1 MEEKMVTCYI
11 TDELLKKHGVD
22 SDEGLT
28 DVITS
33 DSNPELWRAFMEGI
47 VIAWK
52 AEMEVQRVKERVFGN
67 SSGD

>member
-1 MEEKMVTCYI
+1 MVTCYI

-33 DSNPELWRAFMEGI
+33 DSNPALWRAFMEGI
-47 VIAWK
+47 VIAWQ
-52 AEMEVQRVKERVFGN
+52 AEMEVQRVKERVFRN